1 MTAIGRALMADPEL
15 LLLDEPSIGL
25 APLVVEQM
33 FQAIQSIKESGTTIL
48 LAEQNARAALSIAD
62 RGYVMENG
70 KIVLEGSRTELF
82 ANDDVRK
89 AYIGA

>member
-1 MTAIGRALMADPEL
+1 
-15 LLLDEPSIGL
+15 
-25 APLVVEQM
+25 
-33 FQAIQSIKESGTTIL
+33 
-48 LAEQNARAALSIAD
+48 
-62 RGYVMENG
+62 GYVMENG